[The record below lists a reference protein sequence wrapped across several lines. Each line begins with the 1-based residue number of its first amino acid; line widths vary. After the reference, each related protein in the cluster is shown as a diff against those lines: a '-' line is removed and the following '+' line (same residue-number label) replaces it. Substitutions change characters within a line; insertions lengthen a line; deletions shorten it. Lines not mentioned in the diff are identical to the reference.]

1 MTKGASVLPEHR
13 GLTDIVQDPEAF
25 ETFYRRHVEAVTRF
39 LARRVPDPHAVA
51 DLTAEVFL
59 AVLDSAHTYRPG
71 KGSEIAWLYGVAR
84 NTVLAERR
92 RSAREMRATGR
103 IAGRRLLEADDI
115 SRLEDRIDAESPARR
130 ALEAMAALPEGDR
143 ALLELVAVDGL
154 SPAEA
159 ATVLGIRQGT
169 ARVRLH
175 RARRAVKQAPGLI
188 PLMEGTK

>member
-1 MTKGASVLPEHR
+1 MLPEHR

>member
-1 MTKGASVLPEHR
+1 MPPDRRDLAEVVR
-13 GLTDIVQDPEAF
+13 DPGAF
-25 ETFYRRHVEAVTRF
+25 EDFYRCHVEAVTRF

-71 KGSEIAWLYGVAR
+71 KGSQIAWLYGVAR
-84 NTVLAERR
+84 NTMLAERR
-92 RSAREMRATGR
+92 RSARELRATAR

-115 SRLEDRIDAESPARR
+115 SRLEERIDAESPARR
-130 ALEAMAALPEGDR
+130 ALEAMTALPEGDR

-154 SPAEA
+154 TPAEA
-159 ATVLGIRQGT
+159 AAALGIRQGT

-175 RARRAVKQAPGLI
+175 RARRAVQQAPGTTLQ
-188 PLMEGTK
+188 LEGTK